1 MLNMYVSFTFESSI
15 ELESKPFN
23 KIPGEIDSIK
33 QFFKDR
39 QYGEELKSLI
49 ISIVC
54 IAPRFEP
61 FFKPRRP
68 NYRAEEKTY
77 MHRGV
82 ELTTPAMYLTYDL
95 RLDFEKYL
103 NSQQPK
109 PLFAQEALASLDTIS
124 KVKKIKD
131 FDLNAFKA
139 DFEVFFKENGW
150 L

>member
-1 MLNMYVSFTFESSI
+1 MQVSFTFEASV

-39 QYGEELKSLI
+39 QYGEDLKSLI

-68 NYRAEEKTY
+68 NYRTEEKTY
-77 MHRGV
+77 IHRGIQV
-82 ELTTPAMYLTYDL
+82 TSPARYLGYDL
-95 RLDFEKYL
+95 RLDFETYL
-103 NSQQPK
+103 NSKDPK
-109 PLFAQEALASLDTIS
+109 SIFARDVLASLDTIS

-131 FDLNAFKA
+131 FDLNAFKV
-139 DFEVFFKENGW
+139 DFKIFFKENGW